1 MENEVREVNGY
12 VQNSDGK
19 WVLTEAAKAESL
31 ALYYTSRLAYDKED
45 TRHAIGRYNSQ
56 GEVIPFQLW
65 PSKVTGVA
73 SE

>member
-12 VQNSDGK
+12 VQNEQGK

-31 ALYYTSRLAYDKED
+31 ALYYSGRLAYDRED
-45 TRHAIGRYNSQ
+45 TRHPVGRYNSV
-56 GEVIPFQLW
+56 GEVIPFTPW
-65 PSKVTGVA
+65 PSKTVTVT